1 MKFNSFLNKLLSVL
15 ILVCVSNN
23 FVMAAP
29 DASMVRRPKVALVLS
44 GGGAKGI
51 SHVGVIRY
59 LREIGIPID
68 YVVGTSMGS
77 IIGCMY
83 SLGYTDEQMIEI
95 ISSLDWPYY
104 MGDGVERNELS
115 YRAKMDYDHYE
126 VNLPFGTTEFFNGEL
141 NQLKK
146 GKGLAKDVIT
156 SIIPSGIISGN
167 NILNLFYNLCVGYTE
182 PMDFSDLPV
191 PFACV
196 STNIIDGTAIV
207 HRSGILPLAIRSSMA
222 IPGVFAPVYN
232 DTQVLMDG
240 GIRDNFPTD
249 VARQMG
255 ADIII
260 GVNLAIEKEKD
271 PEELRSLAA
280 QFSQLTKIFTS
291 NNLEENKSLCDV
303 LIYPNMKGHNSL
315 DFSEEN
321 IEEVMQ
327 MGYAEAKKHEKE
339 LRSIHDFLSEYGRT
353 EQRYQAPRV
362 KPLIGE
368 TFRVTHI
375 SMPGIKDG
383 DKDWLLKI
391 SGLKQ
396 GEYMTLKTLDDAT
409 SVFYGIKA
417 YSVVLYVI
425 EKDPMEDGYMVE
437 FRMTPEK
444 PHSMDM
450 SVRLDTHDAVQSVLR
465 LGFNERILY
474 GLQGEFT
481 AKMSYNPS
489 FNMTLSMLPKELP
502 RLSFSYDVSKREA
515 DLYTDGILTDNVKY
529 IDQKFQLFAS
539 EYMLRNF
546 HFKVGTQY
554 KRMNFLRA
562 MSSLWET
569 SIDSKMRPIR
579 TFGIVAEGYYDNL
592 DDFYFADKGSTASL
606 RIYQNLWHFREK
618 GTELRPFTCVNLSYK
633 HFVPITDRLSLIP
646 QVYTTL
652 NFDKQ
657 CHWSDESYPANY
669 GEDLALCFYPVYAQ
683 KLGGAVADYD
693 FYGQVPFAGMYQS
706 SSVPN
711 ALVGRLDTRYYLLNN
726 QYITLKLNYARVA
739 DLDYL
744 FTSSVEDGN
753 GGVYHISGLDYLGAA
768 IEYSVNTRL
777 GPLSIETGWN
787 NVMERL
793 GVFISIGRLF

>member
-1 MKFNSFLNKLLSVL
+1 MNKILCGL
-15 ILVCVSNN
+15 ILLCISSSFAIAV
-23 FVMAAP
+23 P
-29 DASMVRRPKVALVLS
+29 ETSMVRRPKVALVLS

-59 LREIGIPID
+59 LREMGIPID

-83 SLGYTDEQMIEI
+83 SLGYTDEQMTEI
-95 ISSLDWPYY
+95 ISGLDWPYY
-104 MGDGVERNELS
+104 MGDEVERTELS
-115 YRAKMDYDHYE
+115 YRTKKDYDQYE
-126 VNLPFGTTEFFNGEL
+126 LSLPFGTTEFFSGEL

-146 GKGLAKDVIT
+146 DKGRAKDLIT
-156 SIIPSGIISGN
+156 SIIPSGVISGN
-167 NILNLFYNLCVGYTE
+167 NILNLFYNLCVGYTD
-182 PMDFSDLPV
+182 PMDFSDLPI

-196 STNIIDGTAIV
+196 STNIIDGTAVV

-232 DTQVLMDG
+232 ESQVLVDG

-260 GVNLAIEKEKD
+260 GVNLAIEKEKN
-271 PEELRSLAA
+271 PEKLRSLTS
-280 QFSQLTKIFTS
+280 QVSQLTKIFTS

-303 LIYPNMKGHNSL
+303 LIYPDMTGHNSL
-315 DFSEEN
+315 DFSEKN
-321 IEEVMQ
+321 IEEVMK
-327 MGYAEAKKHEKE
+327 MGYDEAKKHEKE
-339 LRSIHDFLSEYGRT
+339 LKVIHDFLSEYGGT
-353 EQRYQAPRV
+353 EQRYQAPCV
-362 KPLIGE
+362 NPLIGE
-368 TFRVTHI
+368 TFRVTHLT
-375 SMPGIKDG
+375 MPGIKESDME
-383 DKDWLLKI
+383 WLLKI
-391 SGLKQ
+391 SGLKA
-396 GEYMTLKTLDDAT
+396 GENMTLEKLDDAV
-409 SVFYGIKA
+409 SVFYGLKS
-417 YSVVLYVI
+417 YSVVLYIV
-425 EKDPMEDGYMVE
+425 EKDPIDDGYMVE
-437 FRMTPEK
+437 FHMTPEK

-450 SVRLDTHDAVQSVLR
+450 GLRLDTHDAVQSILR
-465 LGFNERILY
+465 FGFNERILY

-481 AKMSYNPS
+481 AKISYNPS

-502 RLSFSYDVSKREA
+502 RLSFSYDILKRDA

-554 KRMNFLRA
+554 ERMSFLRA

-579 TFGIVAEGYYDNL
+579 TLGVVAEGYYDNL
-592 DDFYFADKGSTASL
+592 NDFYFAENGTTASL
-606 RIYQNLWHFREK
+606 RIYQNLWHFRDK
-618 GTELRPFTCVNLSYK
+618 GIEMRPFTCVNLSYK
-633 HFVPITDRLSLIP
+633 HFIPATDRLFLIP
-646 QVYTTL
+646 QVYTAL

-657 CHWSDESYPANY
+657 CHWADESFPANY
-669 GEDLALCFYPVYAQ
+669 GEDLALGFYPVYAQ
-683 KLGGAVADYD
+683 KLGGVVADYD

-706 SSVPN
+706 SAVPN

-726 QYITLKLNYARVA
+726 QYLTLKLNYARVA

-744 FTSSVEDGN
+744 FTSSVDYGN
-753 GGVYHISGLDYLGAA
+753 GEIYHINGLNYLGAA

-777 GPLSIETGWN
+777 GPFAIEAGWN
-787 NVMERL
+787 NVMNRL
-793 GVFISIGRLF
+793 GVFISMGRLF